1 MKFDRS
7 AMPTRSMQEMS
18 TMQIKNRA
26 LSPSDIDADLT
37 KQDSDNHH
45 TLEIKINLPKRITNE
60 LKHNSRDVMLFH
72 MIVDIA
78 LSKHELVINENKV
91 FWKNNVQPN
100 IAMFEPTKERELL
113 THKIIQNSVKNE

>member
-1 MKFDRS
+1 
-7 AMPTRSMQEMS
+7 MPTRSMQEMS